1 VNADVARVQE
11 VRMDIEGRI
20 AVVTGAGSGIGRAV
34 LENLVSH
41 GAACAVAVDLSPVVI
56 DVARDVEDRHD
67 GATRVTP
74 FVGNVADH
82 EFRRHVFE
90 RVTAEMGPPTICVP
104 AAGIARDRLA
114 AKVNPATGRAEIYPI
129 EDFERVLEIDLVAPV
144 YWALEMVGKI
154 AEQRWRDGLKRWSPE
169 EGIQGA
175 VIFIGSISSQGNQ
188 GQISYS
194 AAKAGLEGAAS
205 TLMKEAMF
213 YGVRCMVIHPGFTD
227 TPMVRQLGDEF
238 IKTRILPAT
247 QLRRLIKPEEIAEA
261 VSFMIGN
268 PAVSG
273 ELWADAGWHPG
284 V

>member
-1 VNADVARVQE
+1 
-11 VRMDIEGRI
+11 MDIEGKI

-34 LENLVSH
+34 LESLVSH
-41 GAACAVAVDLSPVVI
+41 NAACVVAVDLSPTVI
-56 DVARDVEDRHD
+56 DVAGEIDDKYH
-67 GATRVTP
+67 GSSRVKP
-74 FVGNVADH
+74 FVGNVADR
-82 EFRRHVFE
+82 EFRRHVLD
-90 RVTAEMGPPTICVP
+90 RVTAETGTPTICVP

-129 EDFERVLEIDLVAPV
+129 EDFELVLEIDLVAPV
-144 YWALEMVGKI
+144 YWALGMVGKI

-175 VIFIGSISSQGNQ
+175 VIFIGSVSSQGNQ

-238 IKTRILPAT
+238 IKNRILPAT
-247 QLRRLIKPEEIAEA
+247 QLGRLIKPEEIAEA
-261 VSFMIGN
+261 VCFMIGN